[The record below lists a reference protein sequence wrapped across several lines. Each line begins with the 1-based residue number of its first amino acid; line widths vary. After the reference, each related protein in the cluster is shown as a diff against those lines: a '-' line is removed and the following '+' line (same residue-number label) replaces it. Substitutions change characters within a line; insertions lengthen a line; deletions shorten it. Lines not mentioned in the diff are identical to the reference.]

1 MHSFKRIII
10 IIIIPRQKKPG
21 ASQSRAGMR
30 YNFYFDWTQCL
41 RSGARADACQMMGR

>member
-21 ASQSRAGMR
+21 ASQSRAG
-30 YNFYFDWTQCL
+30 L
-41 RSGARADACQMMGR
+41 EI